1 MADTTTTTYGFTKP
15 EDGASEDTWG
25 DKLNGNWDDV
35 DDCLDGTTEIAP
47 VINGGTF
54 IETSE
59 TVYPLTG
66 TALDPANG
74 SVQYKTL
81 SGNVTFTDS
90 LTTGQFVMLRLVAGA
105 SYTVTWATTTWVTS
119 AGDVAPTL
127 TAEDAVLFWK
137 EGSTLYGAYLGSAAS
152 A

>member
-90 LTTGQFVMLRLVAGA
+90 LTTGQLVTLQIDDGTA
-105 SYTVTWATTTWVTS
+105 YTITWPTITWHTDGGS
-119 AGDVAPTL
+119 APTL
-127 TAEDAVLFWK
+127 NTTGDTVINIWK
-137 EGSTLYGAYLGSAAS
+137 VGSTLHGARVGDA
-152 A
+152 